1 MEIESVRSER
11 DDNTAGGLAP
21 TNIKRRI
28 KSNFGSRTQ
37 HATSL
42 NTSGNHF

>member
-28 KSNFGSRTQ
+28 KSNFSSRTQ
-37 HATSL
+37 YAMSL
-42 NTSGNHF
+42 NTSGSHF